1 MYFLFHS
8 AKVGFCFLQVIILLD
23 TLFYFL
29 MGQVL
34 KFCLTIYSC
43 WISLIIICK
52 AIIWFYNE
60 VLTPIFLYCVISPWM
75 SFIKRGNVA
84 KLHKTRIFSQSLLIF
99 PKRNSFI
106 SFWLKILYGHC
117 KNFTR
122 YTEWYLFF
130 FTVLLR
136 FIYQSWKPNPS

>member
-1 MYFLFHS
+1 MYFLFNS
-8 AKVGFCFLQVIILLD
+8 AKVGFCFLQVIILLE

-29 MGQVL
+29 IGQVL
-34 KFCLTIYSC
+34 KFCLMIYSC

-60 VLTPIFLYCVISPWM
+60 ALTSIFLYCVISLWK

-106 SFWLKILYGHC
+106 LFWLKIFYGHC

-122 YTEWYLFF
+122 YRMISVF
-130 FTVLLR
+130 FTLR